1 MNKYKVLSASMLL
14 FAGASIATAAPF
26 SDVPAGHWAYKAV
39 SEMAKKGI
47 IQGFPNGTY
56 KGDEN
61 VSRYHVAMATS
72 KMLAYVEQNGI
83 GSLDKKDRLNLEK
96 LTAEFAEEL
105 SMMGVKVTSLE
116 DDMKSVKED
125 VAGLKKDVAT
135 IKDGMKNGSLDKVKL
150 SGDIIVRNFGFVQDM
165 DDFGEIHNH
174 RTETALRLQLDT
186 DIDENVSARARWNII
201 GNNGL
206 NEWDGNNKATSN
218 VEIAYLKIKDMFSFG
233 GDFKF
238 GRDWFQHGHGFV
250 VHNYMDAVN
259 YTKKCGDVDMAFNL
273 FFERQGNKDT
283 YNIWNI
289 NADWNYKD
297 HDMYF
302 GLYYNDRAYDNAVN
316 ALVDNRKEVRYEF
329 GSYGKL
335 KKCDDKLTYDLGV
348 VYSDIEDG
356 NNAPGDDAQGI
367 LGHVAFKYDTKKQ
380 LTAKFSYTYA
390 DDESNA
396 NVNVENFNDYCMGD
410 QTIFED
416 FYLATVG
423 VNGNTNQTFNN
434 LRDYKLEFG
443 YTLKNDDR
451 HHFRLA
457 YDYLENIYERR
468 SNTYDNIFG
477 NIIRNTNPLLGYI
490 EDVKANI
497 LTFSYTY
504 RLSENTRLKLC
515 YQNTKLEAK
524 NVPDQCVDL
533 YFVEL
538 YSRF

>member
-1 MNKYKVLSASMLL
+1 MIKNKTLAASMLIL
-14 FAGASIATAAPF
+14 AGAGIATAAPF
-26 SDVPAGHWAYKAV
+26 SDVPANHWAYKAV
-39 SEMAKKGI
+39 SEMAEKGI
-47 IQGFPNGTY
+47 LQGFPNGTY

-61 VSRYHVAMATS
+61 VSRYHIAMATS
-72 KMLAYVEQNGI
+72 KMLAYIEQNGI
-83 GSLDKKDRLNLEK
+83 GSIDRKDLHALEK
-96 LTAEFAEEL
+96 LTAEFADEL
-105 SMMGVKVTSLE
+105 AMLGVKVTALE
-116 DDMKSVKED
+116 DDMQVVKED
-125 VAGLKKDVAT
+125 VAGLKKDVDG
-135 IKDGMKNGSLDKVKL
+135 IKNAMKNGSLDKVRL
-150 SGDIIVRNFGFVQDM
+150 SGDIIVRNYGLVHDM
-165 DDFGEIHNH
+165 GSLNGADFGEIHNH
-174 RTETALRLQLDT
+174 RTETGLRLQLDT

-201 GNNGL
+201 GNNGF

-259 YTKKCGDVDMAFNL
+259 YTKKCGTVDMAFNL
-273 FFERQGNKDT
+273 FFERQGNKDC
-283 YNIWNI
+283 YNIYNA
-289 NADWNYKD
+289 NADWSYRG

-302 GLYYNDRAYDNAVN
+302 GLYYNDRAYDQNGV
-316 ALVDNRKEVRYEF
+316 ALADNRKEVRYEF
-329 GSYGKL
+329 GSYGKM
-335 KKCDDKLTYDLGV
+335 KNNNDKLTYDLGV
-348 VYSDIEDG
+348 VFSDIEDFFG
-356 NNAPGDDAQGI
+356 PDDNAQGI
-367 LGHVAFKYDTKKQ
+367 LGHVAFNYDTKKQ

-416 FYLATVG
+416 FYLSSMG
-423 VNGNTNQTFNN
+423 FNGNTNQTFNN

-457 YDYLENIYERR
+457 YDYLEKNAMA
-468 SNTYDNIFG
+468 TPFV
-477 NIIRNTNPLLGYI
+477 GYV
-490 EDVKANI
+490 EDVKANMV
-497 LTFSYTY
+497 TFSYTY

-533 YFVEL
+533 YFAEL